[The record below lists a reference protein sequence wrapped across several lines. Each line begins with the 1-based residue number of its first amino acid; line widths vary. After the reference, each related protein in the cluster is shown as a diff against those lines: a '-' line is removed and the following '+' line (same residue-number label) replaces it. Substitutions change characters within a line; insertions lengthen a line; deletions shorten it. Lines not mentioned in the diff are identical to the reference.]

1 MATLIRLLKEVY
13 TQRTNQKY
21 LKLMSSLKSLIGMCL
36 VIILLSLSIMAGILN
51 ILVKSFLLVISVCLR
66 GVLNLSHRL
75 RKTNALQV
83 LLGLLSLL
91 SILYMVSLLICRTGS
106 MTDNLLCSL
115 LLLESCACLCLLKL
129 MN

>member
-1 MATLIRLLKEVY
+1 MATLIRLLKEAC
-13 TQRTNQKY
+13 TQRTSQRY
-21 LKLMSSLKSLIGMCL
+21 LKLMNSLKSLIGMCL

-66 GVLNLSHRL
+66 GVLSLNHKLKRI
-75 RKTNALQV
+75 NALQV

-91 SILYMVSLLICRTGS
+91 SILYMVSLLICSHGS
-106 MTDNLLCSL
+106 MIDSLLCLL
-115 LLLESCACLCLLKL
+115 LLLESCACLCLLKR